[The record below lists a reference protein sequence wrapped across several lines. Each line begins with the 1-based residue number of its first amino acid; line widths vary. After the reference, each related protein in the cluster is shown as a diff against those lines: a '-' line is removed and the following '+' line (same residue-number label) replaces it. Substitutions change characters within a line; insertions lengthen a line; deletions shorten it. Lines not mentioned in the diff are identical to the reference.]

1 MNQWLSW
8 LSVGWLVG
16 IAQLIPGVSG
26 STVAVVLN
34 RYQPFIQAVNAV
46 VDSPFRFR
54 LAHGIVGVTVM
65 GAGASL
71 VINAGV
77 MTWLL
82 THYSGG
88 VYSIFLALILVSV
101 PVLYRKWSVFHIRHL
116 AGSAVC
122 GLLLGWVM
130 RFVGQPSVGSGAE
143 LSTMD
148 WVLSGFVAMGT
159 MVVPGVSGSMMLV
172 LMGTYDA
179 IIVAVAQLDI
189 SALMGL
195 GIGSAVGGLVMVKL
209 VDFVLKRFP
218 LVSYCAIMSLVLA
231 SVPVL
236 WGYIVAT

>member
-1 MNQWLSW
+1 M
-8 LSVGWLVG
+8 GWLVG

-82 THYSGG
+82 THYSGA
-88 VYSIFLALILVSV
+88 VYSIFLALILGSV
-101 PVLYRKWSVFHIRHL
+101 PVLYRKWSIFHIRHL

-122 GLLLGWVM
+122 GFFFGWLVA
-130 RFVGQPSVGSGAE
+130 VVCPPSSGVAVQ
-143 LSTMD
+143 LSLMD
-148 WVLSGFVAMGT
+148 WIVSGFVAMGT
-159 MVVPGVSGSMMLV
+159 MVIPGISGSMMLV

-189 SALMGL
+189 RALMGL
-195 GIGSAVGGLVMVKL
+195 GIGSAVGGLVMLKL
-209 VDFVLKRFP
+209 VEFVLKRFP

-236 WGYIVAT
+236 WGYILAT